1 MIKGLKITPLDI
13 IQTAGGNVMHAMKKS
28 DTGFVQFGE
37 AYFSNIEYQA
47 VKAWKRHHSM
57 TLNLVVPVGRVK
69 FVILD
74 DRMQDKPELQEVII
88 SMENYCRITIPP
100 MVWLGFQGLSKGNSV
115 LLNIAD
121 MEHDPEE
128 VDRKTITQ
136 IDYDWRLN

>member
-1 MIKGLKITPLDI
+1 MIKGLKVTPLDI
-13 IQTAGGNVMHAMKKS
+13 IQTSGGNVMHAMKKS